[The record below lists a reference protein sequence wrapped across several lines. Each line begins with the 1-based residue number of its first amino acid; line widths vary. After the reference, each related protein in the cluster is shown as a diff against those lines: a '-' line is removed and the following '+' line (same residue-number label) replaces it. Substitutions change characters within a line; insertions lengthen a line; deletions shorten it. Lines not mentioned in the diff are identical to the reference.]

1 MAGRELGCY
10 GDAALLYRC
19 QSVAVRRGMVI
30 LLPYSLREK
39 SPAGCA
45 KLSAGGLLSNWE
57 SDCQRF
63 WPYCII
69 YLPQYELS
77 ISMYNHWKLYED
89 STWSITLIFSFCLN
103 KYPTFGLLRW

>member
-45 KLSAGGLLSNWE
+45 KLSAGGYLATGNQIVSVSGHTVLYICRSMNLASLCTITGNSMKIRLGVLL
-57 SDCQRF
+57 
-63 WPYCII
+63 
-69 YLPQYELS
+69 L
-77 ISMYNHWKLYED
+77 
-89 STWSITLIFSFCLN
+89 FSHFV
-103 KYPTFGLLRW
+103 